1 MSFMAR
7 ERERA
12 TIQTSLDCFFQR
24 VDRIESS
31 KEPGPVPSASGVRAI
46 APRPLVPVADYPSAV
61 SSPTSS
67 PSTSQ

>member
-1 MSFMAR
+1 M
-7 ERERA
+7 
-12 TIQTSLDCFFQR
+12 DCFFQR

-46 APRPLVPVADYPSAV
+46 APCPLAPVADYPSAV